1 MTCQGSSA
9 WRSSTSAPRAAKS
22 PYLGKRNSKC
32 GANQSAAQRV
42 ARRAFCSAITSREIL
57 LDEVRQHE
65 AVVQFGAPARQP
77 RGLVGRAARSAP
89 PASAAAA
96 AAPGS
101 CAHAAASRRR
111 AAPAGRSRPVG
122 PSGEYSLSM
131 QNSARCVLP
140 VTSISRLRNS
150 RSTSHGGHSLAR
162 RRQLLERDLE
172 LVQRVVARLVDA
184 RRLRGRA
191 DEQAREQVRQR
202 GMVVPVGDQA
212 AQQIGAAQER
222 RVRRRSRR
230 RARSDCR
237 RRCRCA
243 GRRA

>member
-1 MTCQGSSA
+1 MPGLERLAQFDFSTAALRNRRTSGSGTRNA
-9 WRSSTSAPRAAKS
+9 ARTSR
-22 PYLGKRNSKC
+22 G
-32 GANQSAAQRV
+32 
-42 ARRAFCSAITSREIL
+42 CSAKPGRILLGDDVREIL

-65 AVVQFGAPARQP
+65 AVVQLGAPARQP
-77 RGLVGRAARSAP
+77 RRLRRARARSAP

-101 CAHAAASRRR
+101 CARAAAFRRR
-111 AAPAGRSRPVG
+111 ASPAGPAGRSA

-150 RSTSHGGHSLAR
+150 RSTSHGGHSRAR
-162 RRQLLERDLE
+162 FRQLAERDLE

-202 GMVVPVGDQA
+202 RMVVPVGRAGCA
-212 AQQIGAAQER
+212 ADPAGAGTASR
-222 RVRRRSRR
+222 RAWRR

-237 RRCRCA
+237 RRCRCG